1 MKINILR
8 LTLLALILFIVTSSL
23 FRCKGDSEADVH
35 SNIQARITEKE
46 FLKSTCS
53 DKTSDALSI
62 KISTI
67 LQNTSKIS
75 GMIDDWKLDF
85 YSDSNLLLSMS
96 KSNYDSFA
104 CGTQKTDMTD
114 EIIATGFFNFFG
126 FVKFSLLNNTVPN
139 KVIITLTIK
148 DKSGH
153 TYQITDT
160 Y

>member
-1 MKINILR
+1 MKFNIIRLAF
-8 LTLLALILFIVTSSL
+8 LTLVLFIFTSSL
-23 FRCKGDSEADVH
+23 STCKGDSNVEIH

-46 FLKSTCS
+46 FLKSICS
-53 DKTSDALSI
+53 DKKSNALSI

-75 GMIDDWKLDF
+75 GAIDDWKLDF
-85 YSDSNLLLSMS
+85 HSDSVLLLSMS

-114 EIIATGFFNFFG
+114 EIITTGFFNFFG

-139 KVIITLTIK
+139 KVIIKLTIK